1 MGEFALGQP
10 VPRFEDPRLLRG
22 GGRYVDDMVLPR
34 MAFGHVLRSPHAH
47 ARIRSIDAT
56 AAKAV
61 PGVHAVLTG
70 SDWEASGWGDLP
82 SAAGNKRRDGAPAYR
97 PRYPALVKDRV
108 RWVGDYVA
116 FVVAET
122 THQAADAAELIAV
135 EYEPLPAIVSTAA
148 AMEPRAA
155 RVWDASPDN
164 ISFVYLE
171 GDKAATDAAFAR
183 AAHVVRHEF
192 VINRVTAATMEP
204 RGCIGDYNAAADHYT
219 IYTTL
224 QRTHAYRSEL
234 ARQILKVPE
243 SKVRVVAGDI
253 GGSFGMKSAIYNEVA
268 LVLLASK
275 LTGRPVKWTSTRSE
289 AFLGDAQARDN
300 ITEAE
305 LALDADGHFLGLR
318 VKTIAA
324 VGAYPQAGS
333 NAFVANLGTLAGVY
347 RTPAVYADVTAVYT
361 NTNPMRAYRG
371 NGRPEAA
378 YVIERMVDLAA
389 DELQIDPVDLRRRN
403 MIPPEAMPFKSGLT
417 FTYDCGEFEKS
428 LDMALDLADFAG
440 FEHRRAEARGC
451 GKLRGFG
458 ISNTIERAAAG
469 GFEAAEIRFDR
480 TGTVTLLSGSITQG
494 QGHET
499 VYKQL
504 LCDRLGIHPDQ
515 VHYVQGDTEK
525 VAIGEGTGGS
535 RSAALGGSAVHL
547 ATEKIVAKA
556 KAVAASILGADGD
569 EIDFDDGL
577 FSAPRSN
584 RRLTIG
590 EIARESLNPENLPE
604 GMDLGLIAGATFSCR
619 EQNFPNGCHICE
631 LEIDEETGEVEILR
645 YSVVD
650 DVGTV
655 MNPLLLEGQICGGIA
670 QGVGQVLMEDI
681 RFDPASGQ
689 LLTGSFMDYAMPRAG
704 DLSAIHCDSN
714 PVLTKTNPLGVKG
727 AGEAGNVGALPAV
740 ANALADALSPL
751 AIHHIE
757 MPATPE
763 RLWRVIGQS
772 RIGQLLS
779 K

>member
-47 ARIRSIDAT
+47 ARIRSIDT
-56 AAKAV
+56 SAAKVA
-61 PGVHAVLTG
+61 PGVLAVLVG
-70 SDWEASGWGDLP
+70 ADWEASGWGDLP
-82 SAAGNKRRDGAPAYR
+82 TSAGNRRRDGSAAYR
-97 PRYPALVKDRV
+97 PRFPALVKDRV

-116 FVVAET
+116 FVVAESA
-122 THQAADAAELIAV
+122 HQAADAAELITV
-135 EYEPLPAIVSTAA
+135 EYEPLPAIVSTADA
-148 AMEPRAA
+148 VKPNAP
-155 RVWDASPDN
+155 RVWDDSPDN
-164 ISFVYLE
+164 ICFVYLE

-183 AAHVVRHEF
+183 AAHIVQCSF

-204 RGCIGDYNAAADHYT
+204 RGCIGDYNPAAEHYT

-275 LTGRPVKWTSTRSE
+275 LTRRPVKWTSTRSE

-300 ITEAE
+300 VTEAA
-305 LALDADGHFLGLR
+305 LALDHDGRFLGLK
-318 VKTIAA
+318 VGTIAA

-378 YVIERMVDLAA
+378 YVIERMVEYAA
-389 DELQIDPVDLRRRN
+389 DELGIDAVELRRRN

-417 FTYDCGEFEKS
+417 FTYDCGEFERG
-428 LDMALDLADFAG
+428 LDMALGLADFAG
-440 FEHRRAEARGC
+440 FEHRRAEALRR

-515 VHYVQGDTEK
+515 VHYVQGDTDK

-535 RSAALGGSAVHL
+535 RTATLGGAAVHL
-547 ATEKIVAKA
+547 ATEKIVTKA
-556 KAVAASILGADGD
+556 KAIAASVLGAEAD
-569 EIDFDDGL
+569 EISFDDGL

-590 EIARESLNPENLPE
+590 EIARESLNPDNLPE
-604 GMDLGLIAGATFSCR
+604 GMDLGLIAGTTFSCE

-655 MNPLLLEGQICGGIA
+655 LNPLLLEGQICGGIA
-670 QGVGQVLMEDI
+670 QGVGQALMEDI

-689 LLTGSFMDYAMPRAG
+689 LLTGSFMDYAMPRAS

-714 PVLTKTNPLGVKG
+714 PVPTKTNPLGVKG
-727 AGEAGNVGALPAV
+727 AGEAGNVGALPAA
-740 ANALADALSPL
+740 ANALVDALSPL
-751 AIHHIE
+751 GIRHIE

-763 RLWRVIGQS
+763 RLWRAIRAAG
-772 RIGQLLS
+772 RW
-779 K
+779 

>member
-1 MGEFALGQP
+1 MGDFALGQA

-47 ARIRSIDAT
+47 ARIRSIDT
-56 AAKAV
+56 SAAKAA
-61 PGVHAVLTG
+61 PGVLAVLTG
-70 SDWEASGWGDLP
+70 GDWEASGWGDLP
-82 SAAGNKRRDGAPAYR
+82 TATGNKRRDGSPSFR
-97 PRYPALVKDRV
+97 PRFPGLVKERV

-116 FVVAET
+116 FVVVET
-122 THQAADAAELIAV
+122 RHQAADAAELIEV
-135 EYEPLPAIVSTAA
+135 EYEPLPAIVSTEDAA
-148 AMEPRAA
+148 KVGMPP
-155 RVWDASPDN
+155 VWDECPDN

-171 GDKAATDAAFAR
+171 GDKAAADAAFAG
-183 AAHVVRHEF
+183 AAHIVRHKF
-192 VINRVTAATMEP
+192 IINRVTAATMEP
-204 RGCIGDYNAAADHYT
+204 RGCVGDYNVAADHYT

-300 ITEAE
+300 VTEGE
-305 LALDADGHFLGLR
+305 LALDADGRFLGLR
-318 VKTIAA
+318 VRTIAA

-378 YVIERMVDLAA
+378 YVIERLVDLAA
-389 DELQIDPVDLRRRN
+389 AELGIDPIELRRRN

-417 FTYDCGEFEKS
+417 FTYDCGEFEKG

-440 FEHRRAEARGC
+440 FEQRRTEARGRN
-451 GKLRGFG
+451 KLRGFG

-515 VHYVQGDTEK
+515 VHYIQGDTEK

-535 RSAALGGSAVHL
+535 RSAALGGSAVYL
-547 ATEKIVAKA
+547 ATEKIVTKA
-556 KAVAASILGADGD
+556 KAIAASVLGADGD

-590 EIARESLNPENLPE
+590 EVAQELLNPENLPD
-604 GMDLGLIAGATFSCR
+604 GMDLGLIAGATFSCK

-645 YSVVD
+645 YTVID

-714 PVLTKTNPLGVKG
+714 PVPTQTNPLGIKG

-740 ANALADALSPL
+740 ANALVDALSPL
-751 AIHHIE
+751 GIRHVE

-763 RLWRVIGQS
+763 RLWRALRAAS
-772 RIGQLLS
+772 D
-779 K
+779 

>member
-22 GGRYVDDMVLPR
+22 GGRYVDDMVLPH
-34 MAFGHVLRSPHAH
+34 MAFGHVLRSSHAH
-47 ARIRSIDAT
+47 ARIRSIDT
-56 AAKAV
+56 STAKAA
-61 PGVHAVLTG
+61 PGVLAVLTG
-70 SDWEASGWGDLP
+70 ADWEASGWGDLP
-82 SAAGNKRRDGAPAYR
+82 TASGNRRRDGSPAYR

-116 FVVAET
+116 FVIAAT
-122 THQAADAAELIAV
+122 RDQAADAAELIAV
-135 EYEPLPAIVSTAA
+135 DYDPLPAVVSTAEA
-148 AMEPRAA
+148 LEPDAP
-155 RVWDASPDN
+155 RVWDDSPDN
-164 ISFVYLE
+164 ASFTYLE
-171 GDKAATDAAFAR
+171 GDKAAADAAFAR
-183 AAHVVRHEF
+183 AAQVVRHKF

-224 QRTHAYRSEL
+224 QRTHGYRSEL

-268 LVLLASK
+268 LVLFASK
-275 LTGRPVKWTSTRSE
+275 LIGRPVKWTSTRSE
-289 AFLGDAQARDN
+289 AFLADAQARDN
-300 ITEAE
+300 VTEAE
-305 LALDADGHFLGLR
+305 LALDRDGHFLGLR
-318 VKTIAA
+318 VNTTAA

-333 NAFVANLGTLAGVY
+333 NAFVNNLGTLAGVY

-371 NGRPEAA
+371 NGRPEAG

-389 DELQIDPVDLRRRN
+389 EELGIDRIELRRRN
-403 MIPPEAMPFKSGLT
+403 MIPPEEMPFKSGLT
-417 FTYDCGEFEKS
+417 FTYDCGEFEKG
-428 LDMALDLADFAG
+428 LEMALELADFAG
-440 FEHRRAEARGC
+440 FEHRRAEARGR

-480 TGTVTLLSGSITQG
+480 GGTVTLLSGSITQG

-515 VHYVQGDTEK
+515 VHYVQGDTDK

-535 RSAALGGSAVHL
+535 RTAALGGSAVHL
-547 ATEKIVAKA
+547 ATERIVTKA
-556 KAVAASILGADGD
+556 RVIAAAMLGGD
-569 EIDFDDGL
+569 PDEVRFEDGL

-584 RRLTIG
+584 RTLTIG
-590 EIARESLNPENLPE
+590 EIAKESLDSRNLPE
-604 GMDLGLIAGATFSCR
+604 GMDLGLIAGATFSCK

-631 LEIDEETGEVEILR
+631 LEIDAETGEVEILR

-655 MNPLLLEGQICGGIA
+655 LNPLLLEGQICGGIA

-689 LLTGSFMDYAMPRAG
+689 LLTGSFMDYAMPRAS

-714 PVLTKTNPLGVKG
+714 PVPTNTNPLGVKG

-740 ANALADALSPL
+740 ANALVDALSPFG
-751 AIHHIE
+751 IRHIQ

-763 RLWRVIGQS
+763 RLWRAI
-772 RIGQLLS
+772 REAR
-779 K
+779 